1 VVAEAGQG
9 GADLQRSITVVPRVE
24 FDRLEELLV
33 LLRSDLP
40 LDREEAAP

>member
-1 VVAEAGQG
+1 
-9 GADLQRSITVVPRVE
+9 VVPRVE